1 MAHRKYGLFRA
12 AALFAACALLV
23 SGCSRNSISAQ
34 EKPLVIDVIVKKYNA
49 DFWKVVQMGA
59 DAAGKEFGAKINF
72 QGPADEQDIDGQIR
86 MVDDAIGA
94 KADAIVLAA
103 SDYTKLVPV
112 TEKAVEAKIPVII
125 IDSDVKTDKTKS
137 FIGTNNE
144 DAGRKLGETLVSKVG
159 PICRIAIMGF
169 VQGAATNDQREEGL
183 LAVIGKQPGIHV
195 LATKYCNSDENIA
208 KALTLELVQQ
218 YPDLDAIVCLNA
230 QCTVGAARAV
240 NELKA
245 DGKVRIIGFDST
257 PEEISFMEMGTIQ
270 SLIVQ
275 NPYSMGYDGV
285 KYAVDAIHGKSVPM
299 NVNTGATVVDKENMY
314 SPENQKLLFPFT
326 S

>member
-1 MAHRKYGLFRA
+1 MGIPRKTAILM
-12 AALFAACALLV
+12 LL
-23 SGCSRNSISAQ
+23 SGCIALSAGCSGTTLNIP
-34 EKPLVIDVIVKKYNA
+34 EKPLVIDVIVKKYDA

-59 DAAGKEFGAKINF
+59 DAAGKEFSVKINF
-72 QGPADEQDIDGQIR
+72 RGPADEQDINDQIR
-86 MVDDAIGA
+86 MVEDAIDA

-112 TEKAVEAKIPVII
+112 TEKAVAAKIPVIV
-125 IDSDVKTDKTKS
+125 IDSDVKTSKTSS
-137 FIGTNNE
+137 FIGTDNE
-144 DAGRKLGETLVSKVG
+144 DAGQKLGETLVSKLG
-159 PICRIAIMGF
+159 PSCKIAIMAF
-169 VQGAATNDQREEGL
+169 VQGAATNDQREKGL
-183 LAVIGKQPGIHV
+183 MKIVGTQSGIQV
-195 LATKYCNSDENIA
+195 LTTQYCNSDENIA
-208 KALTLELVQQ
+208 SNLTKVIISD
-218 YPDLDAIVCLNA
+218 YPDVDAIVCLNA

-240 NELKA
+240 NELKL

-257 PEEISFMEMGTIQ
+257 PEEISFMEKGTIQ

-285 KYAVDAIHGKSVPM
+285 KYAIDAIHGKSIPI
-299 NVNTGATVVDKENMY
+299 NVNTGATVVDKDNMY